1 MRKNARKDKNS
12 PLTAQILKPD
22 ICVIGAGAAG
32 RTIATKAVA
41 AGATVV
47 LVGSAGAQDAHIG
60 HPSVAVRAFCAAAA
74 HAHAIRRAPHFGVT
88 AGEAEI
94 DFRHVMRHVRHAAA
108 ATAPD
113 MSDERLGALGVRIV
127 SAHARFKDRRTVE
140 TGAFEIR
147 ARHFVVATGAQPEM
161 PPIAGLDEVGCL
173 TAETIFALTRRPSRL
188 LITGGGHATLELAQ
202 AFTMLGSQVTV
213 VGTPVSL
220 ALQDPEA
227 ASILLREL
235 RAEGLDM
242 RESAT
247 ATRIERKGRSGVRL
261 CVWSETGGEEIVDGT
276 QLLVLPDTRPATAE
290 LDLKK
295 AGIGFDENGIK
306 VSDRMRTTN
315 RNVYAIGDVTGG
327 QQSIHAAARQ
337 AEIVLDAIL
346 GKGTAQTNELLLPR
360 VIATEPALASVGLTE
375 TVARRQHKSI
385 RVLRSAYADN
395 DRSQAEGSTVGFV
408 KIICD
413 EPGRILGVTMV
424 GSEANELIGVWTLAL
439 ARGLTVDDMSSYL
452 PAYPSF
458 GEIGKRAASGYFADK
473 ARRSIVGRLTGMLRG
488 SG

>member
-1 MRKNARKDKNS
+1 MRNKARKDKSS
-12 PLTAQILKPD
+12 PLATQILKPD

-32 RTIATKAVA
+32 RAIATKAVA

-74 HAHAIRRAPHFGVT
+74 HSHAIRRAPHFGVT
-88 AGEAEI
+88 GGEAEI

-140 TGAFEIR
+140 AGAFEIR

-173 TAETIFALTRRPSRL
+173 TVETIFALTRRPARL

-202 AFTMLGSQVTV
+202 AFTRLGSQVTV

-247 ATRIERKGRSGVRL
+247 TTRIERKGRSGVRL
-261 CVWSETGGEEIVDGT
+261 YLWSETGGEEIVDGT
-276 QLLVLPDTRPATAE
+276 QLLVLPDTRPTTEE

-315 RNVYAIGDVTGG
+315 RKVYAIGDVTGG

-346 GKGTAQTNELLLPR
+346 GKGTAQAHELLLPR

-439 ARGLTVDDMSSYL
+439 ARGLTADDMSSYL

-458 GEIGKRAASGYFADK
+458 GEIGKRAASAYFADK
-473 ARRSIVGRLTGMLRG
+473 ARRSIVGRLTSMLRG